1 MPYIPSPYPTF
12 TDLDGSPLSDGYIWF
27 GNANTNPV
35 TSSIPVYWNSSLSIA
50 ADQPIRTVNGYFS
63 QYGTPGQIYTA
74 VTAFSILVQ
83 NSKGQTVFSNASVTP
98 QLTQADVNT
107 AVATKLSLTGGTMT
121 GPIVLPGNP
130 TLNLE
135 AAPKQYVDSAIVA
148 GNFLPK
154 SGGTMTGAI
163 VLAADPTTALQAST
177 KQYADTKVALAGG
190 TMTGLLTLS
199 GNPSANL
206 QAAPKQYVDSAA
218 SAVDRIKAWVNFSGT
233 PLNGTYVRSGTLI
246 TVTMTA
252 HGMVS
257 GMLANLTFTS
267 GTATSGTYAVQVL
280 TVNTFTITDTAS
292 GSTTGNVT
300 LNSYIRSQYNV
311 LSINDSAG
319 VGRYTI
325 NFQVPLSNQYYVVT
339 GNASYVNTFDAS
351 DNITISP
358 KNLTTSGFDI
368 QASDASVNA
377 YFDAFNLFICV
388 IQ

>member
-1 MPYIPSPYPTF
+1 MAYIPSPYPTF

-135 AAPKQYVDSAIVA
+135 AAPKQYVDAA
-148 GNFLPK
+148 NATRLALA
-154 SGGTMTGAI
+154 GGTMTGAI

-257 GMLANLTFTS
+257 GQVAGLSFTS
-267 GTATSGTYAVQVL
+267 GLATSGAYVV
-280 TVNTFTITDTAS
+280 TVTGVNSFTVTDTIS
-292 GSTTGNVT
+292 GTTSGNVT
-300 LNSYIRSQYNV
+300 RGTFIRASYNV
-311 LSINDSAG
+311 SSITDLA
-319 VGRYTI
+319 VGNYRI
-325 NFQVPLSNQYYVVT
+325 NFNSELNDTFYAVAASANYVYDAISA
-339 GNASYVNTFDAS
+339 NAAVCGPNLY
-351 DNITISP
+351 
-358 KNLTTSGFDI
+358 LTTSLKLATADSS
-368 QASDASVNA
+368 SDAAVDCELVN
-377 YFDAFNLFICV
+377 V
-388 IQ
+388 VVVR